1 MRVLITG
8 SSGLIG
14 SALTGRLEADGHLV
28 TKLRRGPEWDPEGGR
43 CDPAAISG
51 HDAVVHLAGEGIG
64 DHRWSA
70 AHKRKVLD
78 SRVNGT
84 AALARAHAGLDEK
97 PAVLVSSSAVGYY
110 GNRGDERLTE
120 ESAPG
125 DDFLAEVCTKWE
137 AAAQSAAD
145 AGIRLVL
152 LRTGIVLSR
161 DGGALSPLLPLF
173 KLGVGGRL
181 GSGQQYWSWIT
192 IDDEIGAIMH
202 CLANDQVTGPVNATG
217 PEPVTNGEFA
227 STLGKVLH
235 RPAVLP
241 VPRFAL
247 AARLGGEAADVML
260 LAGQRVLPA
269 RLEATG
275 YVFRHRTLEQGLQA
289 VLSN

>member
-14 SALTGRLEADGHLV
+14 SALARHLEAEAHQV
-28 TKLRRGPEWDPEGGR
+28 TRLRRGPQWDPAGGR
-43 CDPAAISG
+43 CDPAAVAG

-64 DHRWSA
+64 EHRWSA
-70 AHKRKVLD
+70 AHKRRVLD

-84 AALARAHAGLDEK
+84 GALARALAGLDEK

-110 GNRGDERLTE
+110 GDRGSETLTE

-125 DDFLAEVCTKWE
+125 DDFLSEVCTKWE
-137 AAAQSAAD
+137 AAAQPAAD

-152 LRTGIVLSR
+152 LRTGIVLAPS
-161 DGGALSPLLPLF
+161 GGALAPLLPLF

-181 GSGQQYWSWIT
+181 GSGTQYWSWIT

-202 CLANDQVTGPVNATG
+202 CLTNDAVTGPVNATG

-241 VPRFAL
+241 VPRLAL

-269 RLEATG
+269 KLEATG
-275 YVFRHRTLEQGLQA
+275 YEFRHRTLEQGLRA
-289 VLSN
+289 VLSK

>member
-14 SALTGRLEADGHLV
+14 SALGRRLEADGHQV
-28 TKLRRGPEWDPEGGR
+28 TKLRRGAQWDPEGGR
-43 CDPAAISG
+43 CDPAAVAG

-64 DHRWSA
+64 DHRWSP

-84 AALARAHAGLDEK
+84 GALTRALAGLDEK

-110 GNRGDERLTE
+110 GNRGGETLTE

-125 DDFLAEVCTKWE
+125 DDFLSEVCTKWE
-137 AAAQSAAD
+137 AAAQPAAD

-152 LRTGIVLSR
+152 LRTGIVLSKG
-161 DGGALSPLLPLF
+161 GGALAPLLPLF

-181 GSGQQYWSWIT
+181 GSGKQYWSWIT
-192 IDDEIGAIMH
+192 IDDEVAAILH
-202 CLANDQVTGPVNATG
+202 CLTNDGVTGPVNATG

-269 RLEATG
+269 KLEATG
-275 YVFRHRTLEQGLQA
+275 FTFRHRTLEEGLRSI
-289 VLSN
+289 LSN